1 MSLSTILL
9 ENETFALEI
18 CPALGAKV
26 VSLVA
31 KQSGRNLL
39 FESVAPLRLASYGAA
54 FSDFDTSGIDDCFP
68 TIDPWEEE
76 GLSYPDHGALWSH
89 PMDATKKE
97 NALTSRFSLEE
108 TLGLPIT
115 GERTIALDRD
125 KVFYTFTVENH
136 GDAPIPYIWAFHGL
150 FSPEGAKLLLP
161 FSNEDVILLDGKM
174 PEGLEDFSSYPENA
188 TSKWAFPG
196 PCPEGEIGYL
206 YEKDGFALLLD
217 WDRTETPYL
226 ACWVSTGGFKG
237 EKNWALEPMS
247 AAFDTPGD
255 RPHLPGSTLFP
266 HESRTHHLTLTY
278 REVRHG

>member
-68 TIDPWEEE
+68 TIDPWEEL
-76 GLSYPDHGALWSH
+76 GLSYPDHGALWSL
-89 PMDATKKE
+89 PMEISYGK
-97 NALTSRFSLEE
+97 NAITSHFSLEK

-115 GERTIALDRD
+115 GERTIALEG
-125 KVFYTFTVENH
+125 KKISYTITFLNH
-136 GDAPIPYIWAFHGL
+136 TDAPIPYIWAFHGL
-150 FSPEGAKLLLP
+150 FSPEGARLLLP
-161 FSNEDVILLDGKM
+161 FSREDVILLDGKM
-174 PEGLEDFSSYPENA
+174 PTCLSDFSSYPDNA
-188 TSKWAFPG
+188 TSKWAYPG
-196 PCPEGEIGYL
+196 PCPEAEIGYL
-206 YEKDGFALLLD
+206 YEKEGFALLLD
-217 WDRTETPYL
+217 WDRRETPYL
-226 ACWVSTGGFKG
+226 ACWVTTGGFKG

-255 RPHLPGSTLFP
+255 RPNLPGSTLP
-266 HESRTHHLTLTY
+266 AHASQTHHLTLTY
-278 REVRHG
+278 REVSHG